1 MTLALT
7 NRMRIGF
14 AVLAVLLTAV
24 SVLGVGRL
32 FGVREEFEDQSA
44 RYFSLQ
50 LEVERVGS
58 AFVLEQSALAGSVG
72 ASRRSIR
79 ESFNSAVAASTAAA
93 SNGGASFRFTLPA
106 TRSRAAPRRR
116 ARSGGRR

>member
-32 FGVREEFEDQSA
+32 
-44 RYFSLQ
+44 
-50 LEVERVGS
+50 
-58 AFVLEQSALAGSVG
+58 
-72 ASRRSIR
+72 
-79 ESFNSAVAASTAAA
+79 
-93 SNGGASFRFTLPA
+93 
-106 TRSRAAPRRR
+106 RR